1 MKKAILAAL
10 ILSLLMATLTACGA
24 EAQQPTTP
32 EPTPKIEEPKP
43 EPLAAPEKVEISQEE
58 LEPIFEQVY
67 TEASENHPE
76 DWSVDFQITDE
87 IGKITKAIPEDKKAP
102 VNLRE
107 IYIEWRTAKTDPEPT
122 AEPEPEPENT
132 LTFTDADEMMY
143 TTGTVNIRTGPGTSY
158 DKIDSLPKAWPVHR
172 IGIGN
177 GTAEGWSLIEF
188 EDGSTACV
196 SSNYLSYTKPSS
208 GNAGNN
214 GGSTQQSSGT
224 QQSGST
230 QQNSGTQQS
239 GESWGDFHPNAGKTQ
254 EQLQQEL
261 EEAQNTE
268 FRINGTPGGASGGE
282 AGGAE
287 FIESIGG
294 GLEGLDLITDG
305 SGGIVH
311 NPDA

>member
-32 EPTPKIEEPKP
+32 EPAPKIEQSEPVAKP
-43 EPLAAPEKVEISQEE
+43 EPLAAPEKAEISREE

-76 DWSVDFQITDE
+76 DWSIDFQITDE

-122 AEPEPEPENT
+122 AEPEPKSAPENDFS
-132 LTFTDADEMMY
+132 FTDADEMMY

-172 IGIGN
+172 IGIGT

-196 SSNYLSYTKPSS
+196 SSNYLSYTKPS
-208 GNAGNN
+208 
-214 GGSTQQSSGT
+214 TQQSSTSNQGGNT
-224 QQSGST
+224 
-230 QQNSGTQQS
+230 NSGGSSSGTTQ
-239 GESWGDFHPNAGKTQ
+239 GEYNSQGNSDGEIWGDFDPIAGLTD
-254 EQLQQEL
+254 EEIQQKIEDSY
-261 EEAQNTE
+261 NTE
-268 FRINGTPGGASGGE
+268 FRVNGT
-282 AGGAE
+282 
-287 FIESIGG
+287 
-294 GLEGLDLITDG
+294 
-305 SGGIVH
+305 
-311 NPDA
+311 